1 MRYRIEYLGPGFTA
15 WKGFT
20 IRNVED
26 YKNKSRIPTFNTDN
40 SPITEGLKLLEKGGK
55 IKIVDLDTVEEPD
68 KAIEEPVEEPT
79 KGPVEE
85 FTEVEVES
93 VEVEEPI
100 ETVEF
105 DGEEVK
111 LTKEALDKAFTSTNL
126 DDICKENDISGYS
139 TLNKGEKIDLII
151 DSL

>member
-55 IKIVDLDTVEEPD
+55 IKIVDLDT
-68 KAIEEPVEEPT
+68 VEEPT

>member
-68 KAIEEPVEEPT
+68 KAIEEPVEE
-79 KGPVEE
+79 